1 MNDQILY
8 CKDLVRR
15 RDRDRYWCA
24 LLAAQPFK
32 NDLFVLYAL
41 NSEISEI
48 GISITEP
55 LVGQMRLRWWLDT
68 LTLIYDGRPPK
79 NPVAV
84 SLSELVSN
92 RKIPRSMFERLIEGR
107 ERDLNDQPMETLE
120 TLKSYAL
127 DTSSSLI
134 ELSLK
139 ITGISSDMSRHT
151 AHHLGIAWALLG
163 TVRSIPF
170 NIQRNRVLLPVE
182 LCEKHGFKYQI
193 LLDKGYQ
200 GQSPDGMQGVV
211 FELMSEIQTHLNQ
224 ARSGW
229 MQIGSKFTSP
239 LLMATL
245 TDGYLAELKDK
256 NGDPFQ
262 LNHRRQ
268 GPRVRDMIR
277 LKIAALQGRF

>member
-24 LLAAQPFK
+24 LLTAQPFK
-32 NDLFVLYAL
+32 NDLFALYAL
-41 NSEISEI
+41 NAEISEI
-48 GISITEP
+48 GFSVTEP
-55 LVGQMRLRWWLDT
+55 LIGQMRLRWWLDA
-68 LTLIYDGRPPK
+68 LTLIYDGNPPN

-84 SLSELVSN
+84 ALSKLVSK
-92 RKIPRSMFERLIEGR
+92 RKISRSILERLIEGR
-107 ERDLNDQPMETLE
+107 KQDLDNQPMETLE
-120 TLKSYAL
+120 ALKTYAL

-134 ELSLK
+134 ELSLA
-139 ITGISSDMSRHT
+139 ITGINNDISRHT
-151 AHHLGIAWALLG
+151 AHHLGVAWTLLG
-163 TVRSIPF
+163 TIRSIPF

-182 LCEKHGFKYQI
+182 LCTKHGFRSQP
-193 LLDKGYQ
+193 LLDQGYL

-211 FELMSEIQTHLNQ
+211 FELMSDTQTHLNQ

-229 MQIGSKFTSP
+229 MQIGNQFTSP
-239 LLMATL
+239 LLIATL
-245 TDGYLAELKDK
+245 ADGYLAELKDK
-256 NGDPFQ
+256 NGDQFQ

-277 LKIAALQGRF
+277 LKVAALRGRF